1 MQYENPKTAMKW
13 SHKYPGLY
21 NNSLVYNNI
30 LIKLMSSASFTNFS
44 FFPSLVETSLQ
55 VVHLQ
60 CLTSAV
66 EG

>member
-30 LIKLMSSASFTNFS
+30 LIKSDVFS
-44 FFPSLVETSLQ
+44 IIY
-55 VVHLQ
+55 
-60 CLTSAV
+60 
-66 EG
+66 